1 MHIYMKYYF
10 NHILAFGFSL
20 IKITSDADNRVG
32 RFWGWGGWMGR
43 SHAEPIGFSPPP
55 PIWGTRIMG
64 LGSRLRDE

>member
-43 SHAEPIGFSPPP
+43 SHAEPIGFSAPPP
-55 PIWGTRIMG
+55 H
-64 LGSRLRDE
+64 LGNKDNGARKQIKR